1 MNDFHPT
8 EEKFE
13 AHIEHHLQSAGYQ
26 SIEYTE
32 FDRTLCLVRED
43 VIQFIRTTQ
52 PTKWVQLKN
61 IHGADVENSVL
72 NRISN
77 EIARRGIIDVLRS
90 QIIDRGVYIDLCYFK
105 PKSGLNPDHQAL
117 YQLNRF
123 TVIRQLRYSSQNE
136 NSIDMVLFLNG
147 LPLITAELK
156 NQLTGQNI
164 TDSENQFKK
173 DRDPREP
180 LLSFKRCV
188 AHFCVD
194 NNKASM
200 TTKLDQDKTVF
211 LPYNKGI
218 ENPQVEHGYRT
229 QYIWQEILAPDSIL
243 NILEHFVHV
252 SKEKDFFYNE
262 KTNKIDSTESENL
275 IFPRYHQLELI
286 RNLRSQIRKDG
297 VGANYL
303 VQHTTGSGKSYS
315 IGWLSHTLTSLYRTE
330 NDSKRMFDTI
340 VVITDRKVLDNQL
353 RNTIRS
359 LEQTTGVVGGVEKGS
374 AELKDFLEKG
384 RDIVVTTI
392 QKFPFI
398 SDTIA
403 SLGLKSFAVI
413 IDEVHSSQSG
423 EMSKELKKSLSKV
436 EDDGE
441 FDYEQWLV
449 NEMQNRG
456 RQHHI
461 SFFGF
466 TGTPKEK
473 TLEIFGTKNEFGQF
487 QPFHVYSMRQSIHE
501 KFTLDVLQSY
511 ITYKRYF
518 KIKSTYE
525 VDKEYPKAKATRK
538 LIEYVDSARQTIENK
553 VNIMLDHWVGK
564 GSKQIQGRARVMI
577 VTQSRWHCVQ
587 YFQEV
592 NRQLKERS
600 LNYRALVAFSGE
612 VSYERG
618 NFTES
623 SLNMDVG
630 HKGDIAHG
638 IKNPKFRILIIANKF
653 QTGFDEPLLQTM
665 YVDKRLQGI
674 QCVQT
679 LSRLNRTMQGKNAT
693 FVLDFV
699 NDTDAILEA
708 FQRFYTSTILKGET
722 DPNTLYDTKSE
733 IEKYY
738 LYSSQDVDNFC
749 KIFFNPIR
757 NEGDLHP
764 ILDRVVDAFLELK
777 NEEQEE
783 FKSRMQKFIRLY
795 GYLSQ
800 IINFTD
806 IELEKSNVFLRY
818 LNRKLPKGDS
828 ETFDLAD
835 FVDLDSLRIQKTHEL
850 DEGLIDEEN
859 IVELHEFGTSTYSE
873 PERDLLSVIIK
884 QVNQSY
890 GINLTADDK
899 LNLERVRNRLHED
912 SEVQI
917 HMQGDSSYENKREY
931 FKDQFNKCMIELVN
945 DDIEF
950 YKKIEENSSMKNK
963 IFQMMFNDYK
973 NHHLNEHPLL

>member
-13 AHIEHHLQSAGYQ
+13 AHIEQHLNLAGFSSRCFTEYNRMLCFLRKDL
-26 SIEYTE
+26 IE
-32 FDRTLCLVRED
+32 
-43 VIQFIRTTQ
+43 FIRTTQ
-52 PTKWVQLKN
+52 PNKFEQLEN
-61 IHGADVENSVL
+61 IHGADIENKLL
-72 NRISN
+72 NRISK
-77 EIARRGIIDVLRS
+77 EIARRGIIDVLRN
-90 QIIDRGVYIDLCYFK
+90 QIVDHGIYFDLCYFK

-123 TVIRQLRYSSQNE
+123 TVIRQLHYSSQNE

-156 NQLTGQNI
+156 NQLTGQDI
-164 TDSENQFKK
+164 TNSENQYKK

-180 LLSFKRCV
+180 LLRFKRCV

-200 TTKLDQDKTVF
+200 TTKLDRDKTVF

-218 ENPQVEHGYRT
+218 ENPQAEHGYRT
-229 QYIWQEILAPDSIL
+229 QYIWQEILTPDSIL

-252 SKEKDFFYNE
+252 SKVKDFFYNE
-262 KTNKIDSTESENL
+262 KTSKIDSTESENL

-286 RNLRSQIRKDG
+286 RNLRSQIRIDG
-297 VGANYL
+297 VGTNYL

-315 IGWLSHTLTSLYRTE
+315 IGWLSHALTSLYRTE

-340 VVITDRKVLDNQL
+340 VVITDKKVLDNQL

-374 AELKDFLEKG
+374 AELKEFLEKG

-398 SDTIA
+398 SETIA
-403 SLGLKSFAVI
+403 SLGHKSFAVI

-456 RQHHI
+456 RQRHI

-473 TLEIFGTKNEFGQF
+473 TLEIFGTKIEVEQF
-487 QPFHVYSMRQSIHE
+487 KPFHVYSMRQSINE
-501 KFTLDVLQSY
+501 NFTLDVLQNY
-511 ITYKRYF
+511 TTYKRYF
-518 KIKSTYE
+518 KLKSTYE
-525 VDKEYPKAKATRK
+525 GEKKYPKAKATKK
-538 LIEYVDSARQTIENK
+538 LIEYVDSAKETIEYK
-553 VNIMLDHWVGK
+553 VNIMLDHWIEK
-564 GSKQIQGRARVMI
+564 GSKEIQGRARAMI
-577 VTQSRWHCVQ
+577 VTQSRRHCVQ

-592 NRQLKERS
+592 NRQLKERG

-612 VSYERG
+612 VSYEG
-618 NFTES
+618 DSFTES
-623 SLNMDVG
+623 RLNTDVS
-630 HKGDIAHG
+630 HRGDIAHG
-638 IKNPKFRILIIANKF
+638 LKNPKYRILIIANKF

-665 YVDKRLQGI
+665 YVDKRLQGV

-679 LSRLNRTMQGKNAT
+679 LSRLNRTMHGKNAA

-699 NDTDAILEA
+699 NDTNAIIEA
-708 FQRFYTSTILKGET
+708 FQRFYISTILKGET

-733 IEKYY
+733 IEQYY
-738 LYSSQDVDNFC
+738 LHSTQDVDSFC

-764 ILDRVVDAFLELK
+764 ILDRVVDAFLELA

-783 FKSRMQKFIRLY
+783 FKSRIQKFIRLY

-818 LNRKLPKGDS
+818 LNRKLPKRDS
-828 ETFDLAD
+828 EIFDLSD
-835 FVDLDSLRIQKTHEL
+835 SVDLDLLRIQKTHEL
-850 DEGLIDEEN
+850 DENLIDEES
-859 IVELHEFGTSTYSE
+859 IVEPHEFSTSIHGE
-873 PERDLLSVIIK
+873 PERDMLFEIIK

-890 GINLTADDK
+890 GINLTDDDK

-912 SEVQI
+912 SEVRV

-931 FKDQFNKCMIELVN
+931 FKDQFNKRMIELVN
-945 DDIEF
+945 NDIEF

-963 IFQMMFNDYK
+963 IFQMMLKDYE
-973 NHHLNEHPLL
+973 NHHFNERP